1 MIKLPKT
8 AAREEEKKRCKEK
21 EDIIVVAQDN
31 TGGPRV
37 YKLEKKWQR
46 ENKEQKR
53 IGARRNSENSRPA
66 GKRPGSHHKSL
77 QMQMGASERP
87 RKTHFVPVLQ
97 ATDCTRQERRKTN
110 GRTDGRTDT
119 PGRRTKLNSVRNES
133 LIAIRRLKTGVHI
146 LSNDGSYGGE
156 LN

>member
-1 MIKLPKT
+1 MITLPKT
-8 AAREEEKKRCKEK
+8 AAREEEEKRCKEK
-21 EDIIVVAQDN
+21 EHIIVVAQDN

-37 YKLEKKWQR
+37 QKLGKKNSIEKTRRKKGSVRGGIPRTRALQASNPDRIKSRCKCKW
-46 ENKEQKR
+46 
-53 IGARRNSENSRPA
+53 
-66 GKRPGSHHKSL
+66 
-77 QMQMGASERP
+77 ERATERA

-110 GRTDGRTDT
+110 ERTDAL
-119 PGRRTKLNSVRNES
+119 GRRTKRNGS
-133 LIAIRRLKTGVHI
+133 LIAIRRLKSGVHI